1 MLAGV
6 AIAAL
11 LKHITAAPTAETLT
25 IARKI
30 SIDSL
35 LQGRW
40 PQVTQNGLI
49 MISDASNC
57 NTVLKGLG
65 VVVDLHQPVSR
76 TCESKYYYILGIN
89 ITKLWSECMVVVIQT
104 APVCVHSATPIAS
117 ETQFVSFKLC
127 EDGIGTSQ
135 VLQAISRR

>member
-1 MLAGV
+1 V

-11 LKHITAAPTAETLT
+11 LKHITAAATAETLT

-57 NTVLKGLG
+57 NTVVMA
-65 VVVDLHQPVSR
+65 VVLPA
-76 TCESKYYYILGIN
+76 K
-89 ITKLWSECMVVVIQT
+89 
-104 APVCVHSATPIAS
+104 
-117 ETQFVSFKLC
+117 
-127 EDGIGTSQ
+127 
-135 VLQAISRR
+135 